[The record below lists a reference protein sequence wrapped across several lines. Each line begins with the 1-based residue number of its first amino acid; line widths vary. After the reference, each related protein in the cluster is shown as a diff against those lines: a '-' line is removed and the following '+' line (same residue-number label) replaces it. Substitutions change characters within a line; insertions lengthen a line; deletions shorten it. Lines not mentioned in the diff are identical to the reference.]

1 MKGQKSIGVEKWCWV
16 QTVLAAT
23 SVDCAETSASNDT
36 VRRMHDDN
44 VELSNKCGLPKP
56 IEFMDKCVSKAM
68 NILSQCGGGRGAG
81 QYDGELYL
89 NG

>member
-1 MKGQKSIGVEKWCWV
+1 MV

-44 VELSNKCGLPKP
+44 IELSIKCGLPIQIKTSILIYSIHRTVK
-56 IEFMDKCVSKAM
+56 IE
-68 NILSQCGGGRGAG
+68 
-81 QYDGELYL
+81 
-89 NG
+89 